1 MHTSSGSLRRAA
13 DVDGRRH
20 LRSANTVSL
29 VVPPTRRSTLG
40 DRANNNNNNKSNC
53 TELTN
58 KSTHAVTRCHLRDWL
73 PRNEVG

>member
-40 DRANNNNNNKSNC
+40 DRANNNN
-53 TELTN
+53 TPEL
-58 KSTHAVTRCHLRDWL
+58 HLT
-73 PRNEVG
+73 